1 MSGSRGKCRCRRIA
15 PRFKRREPRR
25 RFRRMPEPNSGDRCS
40 RGCRL
45 VRFLDRKIAARL
57 PTLCPRRV
65 EWRMIPNYRD
75 FTIGS
80 MLKGTDQSPARSALL
95 TANWRGC
102 EGDCHG
108 GGSIW
113 EGGKGCS
120 VGGFDARNARI
131 DARLGDER
139 KLARELTEER
149 HQSGKAVHRRFCP
162 ECGSQILSE
171 PDALPGVAI
180 I

>member
-95 TANWRGC
+95 TANWCGC
-102 EGDCHG
+102 EGPRVRLSGAELEENQPD
-108 GGSIW
+108 GS
-113 EGGKGCS
+113 E
-120 VGGFDARNARI
+120 
-131 DARLGDER
+131 
-139 KLARELTEER
+139 
-149 HQSGKAVHRRFCP
+149 
-162 ECGSQILSE
+162 
-171 PDALPGVAI
+171 
-180 I
+180 